1 MYSCP
6 SHRCVVRETSQSG
19 DGVRLWKVYG
29 LVSFGSWW
37 GKKTQHILVTDAD
50 WICSHPCIQMMQRF
64 MLSSALAAHL
74 YSGITG
80 KKMSGG
86 SLHICVCVCVYV
98 MQCFYFPQEN
108 GLLLYRILYIIVN
121 GCATRIIVNYFD
133 INQMSNNK

>member
-86 SLHICVCVCVYV
+86 SLHICVCVCVCDA
-98 MQCFYFPQEN
+98 MLLFP
-108 GLLLYRILYIIVN
+108 
-121 GCATRIIVNYFD
+121 TRKWVVTVQNSIYNCKWLCNKNYCQLF
-133 INQMSNNK
+133 